1 MVDPGKHTTLQS
13 ALVVPLEGLNGVV
26 GVLAMYQANRDA
38 FTPDHLRILLAVASK
53 VALSVENALK
63 YQQAESSATTDY
75 LTGLPNA
82 RSLFMHLAQEV
93 ARCRRMKTSLAVLV
107 CDIDGFKQINDS
119 FGHLEGDKLLREF
132 TARLKDVCRGYDY
145 VARMGGDEFVITAPG
160 LTPEAAAEKAERLN
174 QAAIEAGRHVCGRDV
189 ITLSVGIG
197 FLSGRWVRCGT
208 SAGRGG
214 PQDVFDE
221 ADPSRGSGR
230 RAIPRPPGRR
240 RNRRLGPCWGENA
253 RKIARHG
260 LAIVATVLLGGLL
273 SATLVRLAPGFDV
286 DEAQLDP
293 HLNSESVRALRQA
306 RLEQHNIFR
315 FYFHSLQR
323 AAHGDL
329 GTSLS
334 LGQPVSVLLRER
346 APLTLRLVGIGLL
359 LSWAVAMALALSAAW
374 LRVSAYD
381 ALTTV
386 ISGTFL
392 CIPAAVL
399 ALLSVL
405 WNVPGALAIG
415 LIVFPR
421 VYRYARNLL
430 AKAYSLP
437 HIVTAR
443 AKGLSELRILFW
455 HVVPVAGPQLLAV
468 AGVSVSIAVGAAI
481 PVEALCGL
489 AGVGQLAWQAA
500 LARDL
505 PLLTNLTILVT
516 LVTLLANSGAD
527 VIGHMLR
534 GQEA

>member
-1 MVDPGKHTTLQS
+1 M
-13 ALVVPLEGLNGVV
+13 
-26 GVLAMYQANRDA
+26 
-38 FTPDHLRILLAVASK
+38 
-53 VALSVENALK
+53 
-63 YQQAESSATTDY
+63 
-75 LTGLPNA
+75 
-82 RSLFMHLAQEV
+82 
-93 ARCRRMKTSLAVLV
+93 
-107 CDIDGFKQINDS
+107 
-119 FGHLEGDKLLREF
+119 
-132 TARLKDVCRGYDY
+132 
-145 VARMGGDEFVITAPG
+145 
-160 LTPEAAAEKAERLN
+160 
-174 QAAIEAGRHVCGRDV
+174 
-189 ITLSVGIG
+189 
-197 FLSGRWVRCGT
+197 
-208 SAGRGG
+208 
-214 PQDVFDE
+214 
-221 ADPSRGSGR
+221 
-230 RAIPRPPGRR
+230 
-240 RNRRLGPCWGENA
+240 LG
-253 RKIARHG
+253 KIAQHG
-260 LAIVATVLLGGLL
+260 LALVATILLGAFL
-273 SATLVRLAPGFDV
+273 SAALVRLAPGFDV
-286 DEAQLDP
+286 DEQQLDP
-293 HLNSESVRALRQA
+293 RLSSESIRALREA
-306 RLEQHNIFR
+306 RLDQHNIFR

-329 GTSLS
+329 GTSIS
-334 LGQPVSVLLRER
+334 LGQPVSALLRER

-374 LRVSAYD
+374 LRAPAYD
-381 ALTTV
+381 ALTTT

-405 WNVPGALAIG
+405 WNVPGALAIA

-437 HIVTAR
+437 HVITAR

-505 PLLTNLTILVT
+505 PLLMNITILVT

>member
-1 MVDPGKHTTLQS
+1 
-13 ALVVPLEGLNGVV
+13 
-26 GVLAMYQANRDA
+26 
-38 FTPDHLRILLAVASK
+38 
-53 VALSVENALK
+53 
-63 YQQAESSATTDY
+63 
-75 LTGLPNA
+75 
-82 RSLFMHLAQEV
+82 
-93 ARCRRMKTSLAVLV
+93 
-107 CDIDGFKQINDS
+107 
-119 FGHLEGDKLLREF
+119 
-132 TARLKDVCRGYDY
+132 
-145 VARMGGDEFVITAPG
+145 
-160 LTPEAAAEKAERLN
+160 
-174 QAAIEAGRHVCGRDV
+174 
-189 ITLSVGIG
+189 
-197 FLSGRWVRCGT
+197 
-208 SAGRGG
+208 
-214 PQDVFDE
+214 
-221 ADPSRGSGR
+221 
-230 RAIPRPPGRR
+230 
-240 RNRRLGPCWGENA
+240 
-253 RKIARHG
+253 
-260 LAIVATVLLGGLL
+260 
-273 SATLVRLAPGFDV
+273 V
-286 DEAQLDP
+286 DEEQLDP
-293 HLNSESVRALRQA
+293 RLNSESVQALRQA
-306 RLEQHNIFR
+306 RLEQHNIFL

-329 GTSLS
+329 GTSIS
-334 LGQPVSVLLRER
+334 LGQPVSTLLRER

-374 LRVSAYD
+374 LRISAYD
-381 ALTTV
+381 ALTTA

-405 WNVPGALAIG
+405 WNVPGALAVG

-421 VYRYARNLL
+421 VYRYSRNLL

-437 HIVTAR
+437 HIITAR

-505 PLLTNLTILVT
+505 PLLMNITILVT